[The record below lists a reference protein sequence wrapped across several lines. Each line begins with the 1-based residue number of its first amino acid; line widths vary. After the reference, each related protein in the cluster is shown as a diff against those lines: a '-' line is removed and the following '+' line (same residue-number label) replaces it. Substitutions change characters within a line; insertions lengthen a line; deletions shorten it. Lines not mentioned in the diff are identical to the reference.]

1 MSLADLCR
9 TPIVSSPHLYTT
21 IPGPSGRWSRF
32 RRRLEDRFDRIGL
45 PYVWPR
51 VQRDRIEPKAVMM
64 GGVLYAHPL
73 VIDQLRRSVLL
84 RS

>member
-1 MSLADLCR
+1 MSLAGLYR
-9 TPIVSSPHLYTT
+9 TPIVSSPHLYAT
-21 IPGPSGRWSRF
+21 ISGPSDRWSRI
-32 RRRLEDRFDRIGL
+32 RRRLEDRFDWIGL

-51 VQRDRIEPKAVMM
+51 VQRDRIEPKALMM

-73 VIDQLRRSVLL
+73 LIDQLCRAVPL